1 MQIKQLQHVII
12 YATKKLSYVIIIYVA
27 KTAPICN
34 YLSNQINS
42 STELFISLK
51 MQNRMTLE
59 HKLTSTLFLVIF
71 FPYKGVQLLSGVEL

>member
-42 STELFISLK
+42 STELFI
-51 MQNRMTLE
+51 
-59 HKLTSTLFLVIF
+59 
-71 FPYKGVQLLSGVEL
+71 

>member
-34 YLSNQINS
+34 YLSNQINQHR
-42 STELFISLK
+42 IIY
-51 MQNRMTLE
+51 
-59 HKLTSTLFLVIF
+59 LTKNAKPDDPLT
-71 FPYKGVQLLSGVEL
+71 